1 MVLAVLTTLAALQS
15 ITWEPARPLQGSLIV
30 VVAPDGL
37 AGRVAGEQL
46 HFVDGRALAAIPL
59 GATDSLELEVV
70 TVSSW
75 KFIEGTTVWMPVEKR
90 EPPNRR
96 ERLQTPERFTAPPDS
111 AMRVRIDRERG
122 LSLDAA
128 RRAHEAP
135 RLWTTPFLLPRTTRV
150 TSPFGAGRE
159 VNGVWRSTHAGL
171 DLAGR
176 KGEPVRVSNRGVVAL
191 VGDFF
196 YGGISVY
203 VHHGA
208 GVMTVYHHLSR
219 ALVSAGDTVE
229 RGQVIGRVGAT
240 GRVTGPHLHWGAQY
254 GSISFDPADLLT
266 LP

>member
-1 MVLAVLTTLAALQS
+1 
-15 ITWEPARPLQGSLIV
+15 V
-30 VVAPDGL
+30 VVAPDGV

-46 HFVDGRALAAIPL
+46 HFTDGRALAAIPL

-111 AMRVRIDRERG
+111 AMRVRINRERG

-128 RRAHEAP
+128 IRAHEVP

-159 VNGVWRSTHAGL
+159 VNGVWRSTHVGL
-171 DLAGR
+171 ISPAGR
-176 KGEPVRVSNRGVVAL
+176 VSPACPIAASSLWLATWWYFRTCTTARAY
-191 VGDFF
+191 DR
-196 YGGISVY
+196 
-203 VHHGA
+203 
-208 GVMTVYHHLSR
+208 YHHLSR
-219 ALVSAGDTVE
+219 ALVSAGDIRT
-229 RGQVIGRVGAT
+229 RPGHRPRQCT
-240 GRVTGPHLHWGAQY
+240 GRSPARTYTEARYGA
-254 GSISFDPADLLT
+254 ISFDRRSPDALSKSLL
-266 LP
+266 LRAGVW